1 MALTTKLRS
10 FSFDEISKISEDS
23 KEFSEISTEIVHEFK
38 NVGFLRLE
46 NIPGFND
53 EEFLE
58 QIKWFHALTFQEK
71 MKMSLKRFQPENL
84 NEYRGYM
91 PLVDGVKVY
100 KEQTDFGNNEFLR
113 NPSDDPC
120 ESFMKD
126 ENSYP
131 KSEKFES
138 VIEKFYK
145 MYFQGKFILIYVT
158 VVDPQ
163 ADGNLNSLVSF
174 SSFFGNILNHLNFGV
189 ENN

>member
-10 FSFDEISKISEDS
+10 FSFDEISKISENS
-23 KEFSEISTEIVHEFK
+23 KEFTEISTEIVNEFK

-53 EEFLE
+53 EEFLD

-120 ESFMKD
+120 ESFMKE

-145 MYFQGKFILIYVT
+145 IYFQGRFILIYVT

-163 ADGNLNSLVSF
+163 AGGNLNSLVSF